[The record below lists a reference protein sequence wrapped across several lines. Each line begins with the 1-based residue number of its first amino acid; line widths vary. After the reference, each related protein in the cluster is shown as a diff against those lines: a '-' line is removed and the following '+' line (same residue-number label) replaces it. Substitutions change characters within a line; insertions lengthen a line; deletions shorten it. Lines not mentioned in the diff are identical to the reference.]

1 MSKVN
6 ELTDLLDAYA
16 RTCKQQGT
24 FTAFLS
30 SVVNPAEQIIVTEQL
45 AGVNKVCEVLREAI
59 ISYADPEPN
68 EQDVLEKLMGL

>member
-6 ELTDLLDAYA
+6 ELTDLLDAFE

-24 FTAFLS
+24 FTTFLS
-30 SVVNPAEQIIVTEQL
+30 SVINPAEQIIVTEQL
-45 AGVNKVCEVLREAI
+45 AGVNRVCWALREAI
-59 ISYADPEPN
+59 MSYSDPEPN